1 MISQSAKDTCISKK
15 MGQSLT
21 FALINVELLCWFR
34 KETPVKYAGLHSMGK
49 NNINIIK
56 YVL

>member
-15 MGQSLT
+15 MGQSIP

-34 KETPVKYAGLHSMGK
+34 KEIPEKSDGHHYMAK
-49 NNINIIK
+49 NDENTM
-56 YVL
+56 YERL